1 MRKGSTINM
10 FDKIINKKVVAASI
24 SELKDELILKL
35 EDGTEI
41 NVQIVM
47 PELGQFELEVYIE

>member
-1 MRKGSTINM
+1 M